1 MLDSVAWSF
10 RGAAAIAISD
20 GGRVSSG
27 PTASSG
33 PRRCAARLE
42 PTPRSRLNTRTQHM
56 HTHARTR
63 ARARSRMLLLAR
75 PLAHVLT
82 LANSRVFAGSWGPRA
97 VLNPIVES
105 SLFWTSISRA
115 ADGAATSDEGRA
127 AAAAAA
133 GGACWHMQHGE
144 SGGGW
149 EDGRGRVTG
158 SLLGL
163 CPALM
168 PSALFAMYFGLLVL
182 LVGTLVNVCK
192 LSPSSRVR
200 HLYRE
205 TNLTKRLVQLGGA
218 QASGRRRCPT
228 LDNSVRRGNRVNTYL
243 DGETT
248 TGRHARAHLV
258 GFGSSRAL

>member
-1 MLDSVAWSF
+1 
-10 RGAAAIAISD
+10 
-20 GGRVSSG
+20 
-27 PTASSG
+27 
-33 PRRCAARLE
+33 
-42 PTPRSRLNTRTQHM
+42 M

-168 PSALFAMYFGLLVL
+168 ALCAFAMYFGLLDASRYISKC
-182 LVGTLVNVCK
+182 VCK
-192 LSPSSRVR
+192 LFPSSRVR
-200 HLYRE
+200 HLYQKI
-205 TNLTKRLVQLGGA
+205 NLTIRLVQLGGA
-218 QASGRRRCPT
+218 QAGLKHREKAVPDT
-228 LDNSVRRGNRVNTYL
+228 
-243 DGETT
+243 
-248 TGRHARAHLV
+248 
-258 GFGSSRAL
+258 